1 MDLLKTEQKTPL
13 TYCVSDLFSS
23 GSIQYF
29 YKKRMSELVKEER
42 LLIALGRIA
51 HADGRKRKM

>member
-13 TYCVSDLFSS
+13 TYFVSDLFSS